1 MKLTGIAPD
10 GRLWIFTAA
19 VLWSL
24 SGIWAKSL
32 PDDAMTIAVWRSL
45 FAGLVL
51 LPLAWPRRPA
61 RLAPRHGLVAIA
73 FASMIGLY
81 IGSIKTTTAAN
92 AIFLQCS
99 ATAWVVPFG
108 WLFLGERVDKR
119 TLLGV
124 GLAIAGIC
132 WIVAPEALSSVATG
146 HRLGIVLGLAS
157 GIAYACVVI
166 GLRAG
171 RAEDSIWLSCW
182 NNLAGAIVLAA
193 VLSAAGLDIRPTRG
207 SVLSLA
213 AFGTLQMALPY
224 TFFARG
230 LRTVPPPLATLVAL
244 AEPILN
250 PIWVWIGHGE
260 RPHRET
266 VIGGGLMLLGV
277 LVANVRLRRDL
288 ECEPANA
295 GDGLDPA

>member
-1 MKLTGIAPD
+1 MGSRSIASD
-10 GRLWIFTAA
+10 GRLWILLAA

-24 SGIWAKSL
+24 SGIWTKSL
-32 PDDAMTIAVWRSL
+32 PDDAMTIAVWRSI

-51 LPLAWPRRPA
+51 LPMVRTRRPA
-61 RLAPRHGLVAIA
+61 RLTPRHFVVAVA

-81 IGSIKTTTAAN
+81 IGAIKNTTAAN

-108 WLFLGERVDKR
+108 WLFLGERADRR
-119 TLLGV
+119 TLVGV
-124 GLAIAGIC
+124 GLAIVGIF
-132 WIVAPEALSSVATG
+132 WIVAPEVLGSAVTG
-146 HRLGIVLGLAS
+146 HRLGIILGLTS

-166 GLRAG
+166 GLRAS
-171 RAEDSIWLSCW
+171 RNDDSIWLSCW
-182 NNLAGAIVLAA
+182 NNLAGAILLGLVLT
-193 VLSAAGLDIRPTRG
+193 LAGVDVRPTR
-207 SVLSLA
+207 SSILSLA

-224 TFFARG
+224 AFFARG
-230 LRTVPPPLATLVAL
+230 LRTVSPPQATLVAL

-260 RPHRET
+260 SPHRET

-277 LVANVRLRRDL
+277 LVANMRTGKRA
-288 ECEPANA
+288 EPTSPPMVETSSS
-295 GDGLDPA
+295 G

>member
-1 MKLTGIAPD
+1 MGSRGIASD
-10 GRLWIFTAA
+10 GRFWILLAA

-24 SGIWAKSL
+24 SGIWTKSL
-32 PDDAMTIAVWRSL
+32 PDDAMTIAVWRSM

-51 LPLAWPRRPA
+51 LPIAWRRKPT
-61 RLAPRHGLVAIA
+61 RLSPRHGLVAIA

-81 IGSIKTTTAAN
+81 IGAIKNTTAAN

-108 WLFLGERVDKR
+108 WLFLGERVGKR

-124 GLAIAGIC
+124 ALAIIGIC
-132 WIVAPEALSSVATG
+132 WIVAPEVLGSVATG
-146 HRLGIVLGLAS
+146 HRLGIVLGLTS

-182 NNLAGAIVLAA
+182 NNLAGAVILGV
-193 VLSAAGLDIRPTRG
+193 VLSIAGFDIRPTRG
-207 SVLSLA
+207 SILSLA
-213 AFGTLQMALPY
+213 AFGALQMALPY
-224 TFFARG
+224 AFFARG
-230 LRTVPPPLATLVAL
+230 LQTVPPPQATLVAL

-260 RPHRET
+260 SPHRET

-277 LVANVRLRRDL
+277 LVANLRFGRGSNPENPDT
-288 ECEPANA
+288 
-295 GDGLDPA
+295 GDSPNPG